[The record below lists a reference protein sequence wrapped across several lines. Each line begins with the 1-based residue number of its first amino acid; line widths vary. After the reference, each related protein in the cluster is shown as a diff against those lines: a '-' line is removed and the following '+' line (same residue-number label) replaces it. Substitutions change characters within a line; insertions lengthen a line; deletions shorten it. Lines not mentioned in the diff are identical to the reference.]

1 MATLPEIA
9 EAMCKRVA
17 ARDLGGARSLA
28 MQMAAKMGAP
38 RGPRIQRA
46 FENWSEQIGAMK
58 HWTLV
63 AEARSPWIPDAVRQ
77 AVEVWHEESKFAEAL
92 VASGEK
98 VLPLLLSGETR
109 CGKTSSLAGIAVR
122 LGLPL
127 YRFSLT
133 SALGSH
139 IGDSATGIK
148 NAIGEATKQ
157 DCRAIWLIDEIDAI
171 AQKRG
176 GNGSA
181 ADKEFNSVV
190 AVMLTEIEKLPPG
203 FLFCATTNMV
213 GTIDRAMVAR
223 FQSVDFPKWADLPES
238 DRLEFASSHGDA
250 TASEKAA
257 SYSDVVIRA
266 RRTRVNAVLAAA
278 RSGKTTPAFA
288 GDNAE
293 LFSEAT
299 A

>member
-28 MQMAAKMGAP
+28 MQMAAKMGIP

-46 FENWSEQIGAMK
+46 FENWSETVGALK
-58 HWTLV
+58 HWTSV
-63 AEARSPWIPDAVRQ
+63 AEPRSPWIPDVVKEG
-77 AVEVWHEESKFAEAL
+77 VEVWYEESKHAEAL

-122 LGLPL
+122 LGLPI
-127 YRFSLT
+127 YRFSLV
-133 SALGSH
+133 SAMGSH
-139 IGDSATGIK
+139 VGESAKGIK
-148 NAIGEATKQ
+148 DAIDEATEQ
-157 DCRAIWLIDEIDAI
+157 DCRAIWLIDEIDAV

-176 GNGSA
+176 GDGSA

-190 AVMLTEIEKLPPG
+190 AVMLTEVEKLPPG
-203 FLFCATTNMV
+203 FLLCATTNMV
-213 GTIDRAMVAR
+213 SAIDRAMVAR
-223 FQSVDFPKWADLPES
+223 FQAVDFPRWADLSAS

-250 TASEKAA
+250 SACENAT
-257 SYSDVVIRA
+257 SYSETVLRA
-266 RRTRVNAVLAAA
+266 RRTRVDTVLTAA
-278 RSGKTTPAFA
+278 RSDKKIPAST

-293 LFSEAT
+293 LFAEAQ